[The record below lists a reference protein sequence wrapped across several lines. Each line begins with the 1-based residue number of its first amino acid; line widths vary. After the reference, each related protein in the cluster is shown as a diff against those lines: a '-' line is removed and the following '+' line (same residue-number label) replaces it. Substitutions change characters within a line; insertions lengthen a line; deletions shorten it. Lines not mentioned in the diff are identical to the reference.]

1 MIMKHVGHNDC
12 TLNGSNLQFLVGKKH
27 PSKIVQ
33 TMLLKVNEVFNVI
46 AQWQSEF
53 TGIIYTD
60 TGTICQ
66 KFWPLMH

>member
-1 MIMKHVGHNDC
+1 
-12 TLNGSNLQFLVGKKH
+12 
-27 PSKIVQ
+27 
-33 TMLLKVNEVFNVI
+33 MLLKVNEMFNVI

-66 KFWPLMH
+66 KFWPLMY

>member
-1 MIMKHVGHNDC
+1 
-12 TLNGSNLQFLVGKKH
+12 
-27 PSKIVQ
+27 
-33 TMLLKVNEVFNVI
+33 MLLKVNEMFNVI

-66 KFWPLMH
+66 KFWPLMYKSATELTKHQF